1 MGAPQALCAC
11 VDPAASLLAYRPPG
25 TGGPEADGQPR
36 SCSRAAVENQVVHL
50 CYALVCVLFVPPT
63 HCVTLI
69 RDSSDRG
76 LIARVSSLVC
86 RVINRDSL
94 PHAIGYILT
103 AWSPSSFMRLCRPS
117 SVSVGYTPS
126 GDRGSGADGQPWFW
140 STHGR
145 TESSGLRSGCTAA
158 PNKKR
163 EPRWVSLYR
172 CLVFVCCG

>member
-1 MGAPQALCAC
+1 MF
-11 VDPAASLLAYRPPG
+11 V
-25 TGGPEADGQPR
+25 
-36 SCSRAAVENQVVHL
+36 
-50 CYALVCVLFVPPT
+50 VPPT

-69 RDSSDRG
+69 RDCSDRG
-76 LIARVSSLVC
+76 LIARVSVLVC
-86 RVINRDSL
+86 HVINRDSL
-94 PHAIGYILT
+94 PHVIWSILP

-158 PNKKR
+158 PNNKR
-163 EPRWVSLYR
+163 EPRWVFVSVFGV
-172 CLVFVCCG
+172 CLLWLRYYAFYLGFTLGLQRTSAILVSPSCGFCSQMPQLLR